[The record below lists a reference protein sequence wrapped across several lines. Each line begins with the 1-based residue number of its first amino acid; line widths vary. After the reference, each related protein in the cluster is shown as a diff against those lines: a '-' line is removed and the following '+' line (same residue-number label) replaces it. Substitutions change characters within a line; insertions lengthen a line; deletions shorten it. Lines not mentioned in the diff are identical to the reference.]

1 MTGDDETFKELT
13 SSIEAFE
20 RTVRTRSQPKKPDPK
35 PPDPE
40 LQPREAAQPV
50 GLASPTGSFATARAT
65 QSPRGWRSRGDL
77 TLVVLAG
84 LLLLSGLLYFGRGGG
99 VESLPPVDGSAV
111 QVGVIDSAG
120 GEPAETTAEREQVA
134 RDAVPAPSG
143 VDSSVEASRLATT
156 DRGRVAAPGTVD
168 RVGEV
173 AVPALTGRTGAVER
187 DERDREA
194 EAPALAE
201 QEADWATQVAAYAAR
216 GLATVLAARL
226 VDAGYPAYVVD
237 ARLDADRTVFR
248 VRIGTYPDRQA
259 AEAVGQR
266 VLEEEGLGWYV
277 LRGR

>member
-84 LLLLSGLLYFGRGGG
+84 LLLLSGLLYLG
-99 VESLPPVDGSAV
+99 
-111 QVGVIDSAG
+111 
-120 GEPAETTAEREQVA
+120 
-134 RDAVPAPSG
+134 
-143 VDSSVEASRLATT
+143 
-156 DRGRVAAPGTVD
+156 
-168 RVGEV
+168 
-173 AVPALTGRTGAVER
+173 
-187 DERDREA
+187 
-194 EAPALAE
+194 
-201 QEADWATQVAAYAAR
+201 
-216 GLATVLAARL
+216 
-226 VDAGYPAYVVD
+226 
-237 ARLDADRTVFR
+237 DRTVFR